1 MLKRINRIG
10 KQKDFDQFF
19 GQSFKKHRGRNASS
33 RFAILKT
40 YLNGRDY
47 PRVTFIISNKI
58 DKRATAR
65 NAMKRQFREIVR
77 KNLPDIKENCDMLFI
92 AKPAAKTASVQALR
106 DDLLGLMKKAGII

>member
-1 MLKRINRIG
+1 MASKKTLIN
-10 KQKDFDQFF
+10 FF

-47 PRVTFIISNKI
+47 PRATFIISNKI

-77 KNLPDIKENCDMLFI
+77 KNLPDIKEIVICCL
-92 AKPAAKTASVQALR
+92 
-106 DDLLGLMKKAGII
+106 

>member
-19 GQSFKKHRGRNASS
+19 GQNFKKHRGRNASS

-40 YLNGRDY
+40 YLNDRKY
-47 PRVTFIISNKI
+47 PRAAFVISNKI

-65 NAMKRQFREIVR
+65 NAMKRQFRETVR
-77 KNLPDIKENCDMLFI
+77 EILPDIKENYDMLFI
-92 AKPAAKTASVQALR
+92 AKPTAKTASVQALR
-106 DDLLGLMKKAGII
+106 DDLRRLMKKAGII